1 MKVEILYFEGC
12 PNHALAAEM
21 VERVLRREGIRAEV
35 RTVEVRDAV
44 TAEALR
50 FLGSPSVRVNDV
62 DIEPGR
68 GNDPPFFGCR
78 TYPVGGKTTG
88 VPPEE
93 WLVDAL
99 RRPENK
105 KASAKPKRNGISR
118 GGRETAGRPSGRRR
132 T

>member
-1 MKVEILYFEGC
+1 MKVEILHFEGC
-12 PNHALAAEM
+12 PNHAPATEM
-21 VERVLRREGIRAEV
+21 VERVLRREGIQAEV
-35 RTVEVRDAV
+35 RTVEVRDAE

-68 GNDPPFFGCR
+68 ENDPPFYGCR
-78 TYPVGGKTTG
+78 TYSVSGKTTG

-99 RRPENK
+99 RRPESK
-105 KASAKPKRNGISR
+105 KGSCC
-118 GGRETAGRPSGRRR
+118 RPA
-132 T
+132 